1 MDPFF
6 SQLFG
11 LYFIITGI
19 VVLIRGKS
27 MIPTVK
33 ELSKN
38 LPLLLVLAAVY
49 IAAGLAIILSY
60 PEVSL
65 SAEGI
70 VSLIGYMLVIEG
82 IIYLAG
88 PSKFIQNFIKMFN
101 KRWIYIVGGI
111 GTLAGGLYLAG
122 MGFGLL

>member
-60 PEVSL
+60 PVVSV
-65 SAEGI
+65 SPEGI

-111 GTLAGGLYLAG
+111 GTLAAGLYLAG
-122 MGFGLL
+122 TGFGLL